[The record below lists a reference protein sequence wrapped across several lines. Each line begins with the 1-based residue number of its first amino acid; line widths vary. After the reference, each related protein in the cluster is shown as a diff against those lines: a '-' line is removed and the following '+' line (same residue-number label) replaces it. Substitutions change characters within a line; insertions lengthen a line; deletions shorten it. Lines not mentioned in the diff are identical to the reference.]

1 VCGVS
6 CVVRVVCRACAVRVL
21 CVLLEVGGTARPFSM
36 AKVEHSVNTLS
47 QTERQG
53 STTTQSPMMSVSA
66 SANAQGET
74 LQGMVEARPACA
86 HRWA

>member
-1 VCGVS
+1 
-6 CVVRVVCRACAVRVL
+6 
-21 CVLLEVGGTARPFSM
+21 VLLEVGGTARPFSM

-53 STTTQSPMMSVSA
+53 STTTQTPMMLMVLIVEKKMMMMTIGVVRKENVCV

-74 LQGMVEARPACA
+74 LQRMAKARPACA